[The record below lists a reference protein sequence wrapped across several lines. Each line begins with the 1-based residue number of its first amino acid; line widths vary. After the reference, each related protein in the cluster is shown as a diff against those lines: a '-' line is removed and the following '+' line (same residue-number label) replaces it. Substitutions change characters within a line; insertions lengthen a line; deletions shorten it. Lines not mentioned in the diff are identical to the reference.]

1 MPFTLS
7 TTNFKSA
14 KYLFAKIKRDLSSFD
29 GVNQIDEADFPLYV
43 AEVLKT
49 LGVGAYKESNA
60 ILTVHNGTADLPSDF
75 MFLYAAYYAKK
86 EQDTVD
92 HLIYQRGSVLIND
105 VTCEV
110 VKNVDFEMLGVTNR
124 CELDCGDFD
133 KVFEKVTTREYVNDT
148 LARTRTW
155 DKNHLLRLSPN
166 VKSICSD
173 DSVHHSHPHDRCED
187 EITISDNKA
196 YVNFKNADIFLQ
208 YYAFPFDKDGTVMIP
223 DVIQIEKAIEF
234 YIKYQ
239 LFLIYWLNGSVAD
252 IQQKWGKLEQMY
264 LEALADAKNYLRT
277 PSFQTLVHSIRQQ
290 RKINKVSYFSQQ
302 DSKR

>member
-29 GVNQIDEADFPLYV
+29 GVNQIDEADFPMYV

-49 LGVGAYKESNA
+49 LGVGAYKEASA
-60 ILTVHNGTADLPSDF
+60 ILTVHNGVANLPSDF
-75 MFLYAAYYAKK
+75 MYLYASYYANK
-86 EQDTVD
+86 ECDEID
-92 HLIYQRGSVLIND
+92 HLIYQRGHVLVND

-110 VKNVDFEMLGVTNR
+110 VNNVDYEMLGIKNR
-124 CELDCGDFD
+124 CQLDCGEFD

-155 DKNHLLRLSPN
+155 DKKHLLRLSPHAKG
-166 VKSICSD
+166 VCSD
-173 DSVHHSHPHDRCED
+173 DSVHHAHPHDRCED

-196 YVNFKNADIFLQ
+196 FVNFKNADIFLQ
-208 YYAFPFDKDGTVMIP
+208 YYAFPFDKEGIVMIP
-223 DVIQIEKAIEF
+223 DVIQIEKAIEW

-239 LFLIYWLNGSVAD
+239 LMLGYWFDGSVAD
-252 IQQKWGKLEQMY
+252 IQQKWQKAEEMSNKHMA
-264 LEALADAKNYLRT
+264 EAKNFLKT

-290 RKINKVSYFSQQ
+290 RKINKVAYFGQM
-302 DSKR
+302 DAKR